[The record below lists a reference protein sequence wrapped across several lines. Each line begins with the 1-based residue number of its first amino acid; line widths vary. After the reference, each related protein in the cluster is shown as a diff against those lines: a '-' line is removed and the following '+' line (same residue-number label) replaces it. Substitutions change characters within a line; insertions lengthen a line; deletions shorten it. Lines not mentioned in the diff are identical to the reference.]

1 MSKAYQSYYKNAVSF
16 FSKHPEFNATIH
28 ALGGI
33 GIGIIVA
40 NPLAKP
46 HPVRWGL
53 IFMAL
58 SLFGHVYAMLSGK
71 RK

>member
-1 MSKAYQSYYKNAVSF
+1 MPKAYRNYYKNAVSF
-16 FSKHPEFNATIH
+16 MSKHPEFNSTIH
-28 ALGGI
+28 VLGGI

-40 NPLAKP
+40 IPLAGP

-53 IFMAL
+53 IFIAL

>member
-1 MSKAYQSYYKNAVSF
+1 MFKAYQKYYKNAVSY
-16 FSKHPEFNATIH
+16 FSKHVEVNSIVH

-40 NPLAKP
+40 MPLAKP

-53 IFMAL
+53 IFIAL
-58 SLFGHVYAMLSGK
+58 SIVGHVYAMMSGK
-71 RK
+71 KK